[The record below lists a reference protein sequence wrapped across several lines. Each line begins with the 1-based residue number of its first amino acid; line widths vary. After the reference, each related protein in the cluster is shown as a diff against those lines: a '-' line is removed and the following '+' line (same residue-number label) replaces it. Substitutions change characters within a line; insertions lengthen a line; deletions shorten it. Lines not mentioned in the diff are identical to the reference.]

1 MTQTFPQFLQ
11 QIWFG
16 FADRFDAIS
25 QRGKYA
31 PPKSGAKPVPR
42 PEVDPRS
49 VPDGLGGR
57 IVPAS
62 RLTDSEQ
69 AARARDH
76 QAEVERVKSPLP
88 KAWTPEQVAALEEAH
103 RVGIRRYKPHLQRAQ
118 LGPLRNPT
126 VSPAIAGGKRIEAG
140 ALSSNG
146 RGI

>member
-31 PPKSGAKPVPR
+31 PPKSGANPVPR

-57 IVPAS
+57 FVPAS
-62 RLTDSEQ
+62 RLTDAEQ
-69 AARARDH
+69 AARGRALMD
-76 QAEVERVKSPLP
+76 EVERNRSPLP
-88 KAWTPEQVAALEEAH
+88 KSWSPDQVAAVAEIH
-103 RVGIRRYKPHLQRAQ
+103 RREIARTKPHLQRAQ

-126 VSPAIAGGKRIEAG
+126 VSSEIPGGKRIESG